1 MDNKNRRD
9 KRLQCDKRFLNFR
22 FSLVAVAPLWFFG
35 VFDTFAVSSNKSL
48 ARADVCAYLFIYTKN
63 LMLFLLN
70 CAETAMQ
77 MASEKPFNS
86 NWIIIHNDSTHTN
99 TIWYVQSFWPS
110 FVVRLGAAALHPN
123 RIVTVIVEKCCSK
136 NTAKFYES
144 FIALHTRY
152 VEFIN
157 TLDSEAHTACSMH
170 GDADGLLL
178 YGNQFV
184 SLAEAQLSVKFIYY
198 ILNKFFN
205 ASTLFSS
212 AQAVHVHRQT
222 PATIKYFVLRCLESR
237 NEKTVFSENNYRPVL
252 WIRWSFIW
260 SICISWGR

>member
-1 MDNKNRRD
+1 
-9 KRLQCDKRFLNFR
+9 
-22 FSLVAVAPLWFFG
+22 
-35 VFDTFAVSSNKSL
+35 
-48 ARADVCAYLFIYTKN
+48 
-63 LMLFLLN
+63 MLFLLN

-86 NWIIIHNDSTHTN
+86 NWIIIHNDSTHKN

-222 PATIKYFVLRCLESR
+222 PATIKYFVLRCLVSR
-237 NEKTVFSENNYRPVL
+237 NEKIVFSENNYRPVFVNKVEFHLIYLYLMRTVDVKLRCVLCTIYFIIWISIARLL
-252 WIRWSFIW
+252 WFNVIKFRDFFSPRLKHVDRF
-260 SICISWGR
+260 